1 MDEAAEIVC
10 ETPVELTNVI
20 GSLHSGGLIAL
31 LDAAGLGALI
41 ASALHARALD
51 GVVPLGTAADLWS
64 SSPRP
69 GDASSPPAVEEAG
82 RTLEPLWR
90 GETDRVRLATRAAIT
105 DAAGTVVCRG
115 RFDWT
120 VRRTAPAG

>member
-1 MDEAAEIVC
+1 VDEAAEIAC

-20 GSLHSGGLIAL
+20 GSLQSGGLIDL
-31 LDAAGLGALI
+31 LDAAGLGALT

-51 GVVPLGTAADLWS
+51 GVVPLGTAADLEFLA
-64 SSPRP
+64 RP

>member
-51 GVVPLGTAADLWS
+51 GVVPLGTAADLEFLA
-64 SSPRP
+64 PAR
-69 GDASSPPAVEEAG
+69 DASSPPAVEEAG